1 MIPSPNVLKFMPRI
15 CGGLAAL
22 AGLVVLMGWALDV
35 AALKSVF
42 AGLATMKPNTA
53 IGFML
58 TGGSLMLS
66 YSKTERPGTQILQ
79 IVTAVTAMLIGLLT
93 LGEYLF
99 QIDLGIDNS
108 LFVDRSL
115 SDQNPFPGRM
125 APATALNFVCVGLA
139 LLAVWTRFL
148 VLLPLLLIPV
158 FALSWTSLLGY
169 LYGLPQFFPIYTSMA
184 LHTSILFVVLLLG
197 IRLIRRD
204 TGIAQ
209 ILTNRTTMAGAIAL
223 RLLPLA
229 LIVPPVLGWLILF
242 GQRQGF
248 YAPIYGLPLT
258 LSTVSTTVIL
268 VFLIGWNTIHLHG
281 QELKRKHIE
290 EKFRI
295 LSEYSSDAHLLLG
308 SEGIMECNPAA
319 VKILG
324 AQKREDLIGVH
335 PAVFSPERQ
344 PDGLSSAEK
353 SKEMDATAR
362 RQGFHRFEWMHRKLD
377 GTLFPVEVTL
387 VAIPVGEKVELL
399 VVWHDLT
406 AAKAQEAELIRA
418 REYAEMASRAKSRFL
433 ASMSHELRTP
443 LNAILGFSELLQ
455 EDAIENNA
463 EKTIPDLKRIN
474 DAGRHLLA
482 LINTILDLSKI
493 EAGKM
498 DLCLETFDVL
508 GLTRDTIETAKP
520 LAKAHQNSLL
530 FETDLAL
537 LEIHSDMTKVRQILF
552 NLLSNAA
559 KFTKQGEIRLSLRTQ
574 GNNIQFEVS
583 DTGIGMS
590 PEQTARIF
598 EAFEQASE
606 TTTRDFGGSGLGLA
620 ITREYCH
627 LLGGSIEVTS
637 GRGIGSV
644 FRVTLPMRSE

>member
-1 MIPSPNVLKFMPRI
+1 Y
-15 CGGLAAL
+15 
-22 AGLVVLMGWALDV
+22 LMKV
-35 AALKSVF
+35 
-42 AGLATMKPNTA
+42 
-53 IGFML
+53 
-58 TGGSLMLS
+58 
-66 YSKTERPGTQILQ
+66 
-79 IVTAVTAMLIGLLT
+79 
-93 LGEYLF
+93 
-99 QIDLGIDNS
+99 DLGIDNS
-108 LFVDRSL
+108 LFVDKAL
-115 SDQNPFPGRM
+115 SDHNPFPGRM
-125 APATALNFVCVGLA
+125 APATAFNFICIGLA
-139 LLAVWTRFL
+139 LLVVWSRLF
-148 VLLPLLLIPV
+148 VVLPLLLVPV
-158 FALSWTSLLGY
+158 FILAWTSLLGY
-169 LYGLPQFFPIYTSMA
+169 LYGLPQFFPVYTSMA

-209 ILTNRTTMAGAIAL
+209 ILTTRTTIAGVIGL

-229 LIVPPVLGWLILF
+229 LIVPPVIGWLILF
-242 GQRQGF
+242 GQRQGLF
-248 YAPIYGLPLT
+248 DPIYGLPLI

-281 QELKRKHIE
+281 QELRRKLIE
-290 EKFRI
+290 EKFRL
-295 LSEYSSDAHLLLG
+295 LSQYSSDAHLLLG
-308 SEGIMECNPAA
+308 AEGVMECNAA
-319 VKILG
+319 ALKILG
-324 AQKREDLIGVH
+324 AQRREDVMGVH
-335 PAVFSPERQ
+335 PAVFSPEKQ
-344 PDGLSSAEK
+344 PDGRTSAEK
-353 SKEMDATAR
+353 SKEMDAIAR

-387 VAIPVGEKVELL
+387 VAVPVEEKLELL

-418 REYAEMASRAKSRFL
+418 REFAEMASRAKSRFL

-463 EKTIPDLKRIN
+463 EKSIPDLKRIN

-482 LINTILDLSKI
+482 LINTILDFSKI

-498 DLCLETFDVL
+498 DLDLETFDVVSL
-508 GLTRDTIETAKP
+508 VRDTIENARP
-520 LAKAHQNSLL
+520 LAKAHQNALL

-537 LEIHSDMTKVRQILF
+537 LEIHSDMGKVRQILF

-559 KFTKQGEIRLSLRTQ
+559 KFTTQGEIRLSLRTQ
-574 GNNIQFEVS
+574 GSNVQIEVS

-606 TTTRDFGGSGLGLA
+606 TTMRDFGGSGLGLA
-620 ITREYCH
+620 ITREYCR
-627 LLGGSIEVTS
+627 LLGGSIDVTS

-644 FRVTLPMRSE
+644 FRFTLPMRSE